1 MARYPH
7 VIVTSEMLS
16 AARPLAQAVAMRR
29 TKTSLI
35 DALAGVLGEMAFAQY
50 LYGDW
55 RRHEL
60 LTNKGKADFDTIEVK
75 ASAFP
80 FSTRLHLLVR
90 EDYAERRKPLCTVQ
104 IVLNVKDA
112 RAGDIPIDTHAVLC
126 GFATSAEI
134 DAAPLKD
141 FGSKLGGAGGYR
153 CRYIPIT
160 KLHPMSELSLL

>member
-1 MARYPH
+1 MCYPS
-7 VIVTSEMLS
+7 VTITAEML
-16 AARPLAQAVAMRR
+16 AEARTLAREVSMRR
-29 TKTSLI
+29 TKASPV

-60 LTNKGKADFDTIEVK
+60 RTNKGKADFDTIEVK

-90 EDYAERRKPLCTVQ
+90 EDYAAKRKPLCTVQ
-104 IVLNVKDA
+104 IVLDVKDA
-112 RAGDIPIDTHAVLC
+112 HAGDIPIGTQAILC
-126 GFATSAEI
+126 GFATSEEI

-141 FGSKLGGAGGYR
+141 FGSKQGSAGGYR
-153 CRYIPIT
+153 CRYIAIGN
-160 KLHPMSELSLL
+160 LHPVSALKRV

>member
-1 MARYPH
+1 MRFPR
-7 VIVTSEMLS
+7 VTITEEMMM
-16 AARPLAQAVAMRR
+16 AARPLAREVAMRR
-29 TKTSLI
+29 TKSSAV
-35 DALAGVLGEMAFAQY
+35 DALAGVLGEMTFAQF

-60 LTNKGKADFDTIEVK
+60 RNNKGKSDFGTIEIK

-80 FSTRLHLLVR
+80 FSTKLHLLVR
-90 EDYAERRKPLCTVQ
+90 EDYAEKRKPLCTVQ

-112 RAGDIPIDTHAVLC
+112 RAGDIPINTQAILC

-160 KLHPMSELSLL
+160 KLHPMTELNFA

>member
-1 MARYPH
+1 MKFPRV
-7 VIVTSEMLS
+7 VITQEMLS
-16 AARPLAQAVAMRR
+16 AARELAREVAMRR
-29 TKTSLI
+29 TKASHV

-60 LTNKGKADFDTIEVK
+60 RTNKGKADFDTIEVK

-104 IVLNVKDA
+104 IVLDVQDDHA
-112 RAGDIPIDTHAVLC
+112 DDIPIGTQAILC
-126 GFATSAEI
+126 GFATSEEI

-153 CRYIPIT
+153 CRYIPIG
-160 KLHPMSELSLL
+160 KLHPISELKLV